1 VKVSTA
7 LPDLMQASH
16 VAALEELPR
25 MVADHADAVGLYE
38 VAFFLVDLQGVTLR
52 EVTGRGVD
60 AGVGGQSLAVDKT
73 MGGLAFQRVDLV
85 LEPRSA

>member
-1 VKVSTA
+1 
-7 LPDLMQASH
+7 MRWH
-16 VAALEELPR
+16 
-25 MVADHADAVGLYE
+25 
-38 VAFFLVDLQGVTLR
+38 FFLVDLQGVTLR

-85 LEPRSA
+85 LEPRSAGGLDQRAGGSLSPVERLG